1 MQLKFIFRFAKH
13 QKSLYS
19 IMIKKRKNEFLQSDS
34 IIPNEE
40 DYDKL
45 IEAEEEYDES
55 ARLKKL
61 VLLFAIPLFFILG
74 FLFRS
79 KFNPEIK
86 QEKIAEYQATQQ
98 EKINE
103 KKIAET
109 NQLIS
114 DAAKAFKKNEFN
126 KAVFLYRQAISYEP
140 RKIEF
145 QEKLLLTLE
154 ESCKKENEIHCNAIE
169 KAKERLEN
177 LKEKK

>member
-1 MQLKFIFRFAKH
+1 MR
-13 QKSLYS
+13 
-19 IMIKKRKNEFLQSDS
+19 KKRKTEFLQSDS

-61 VLLFAIPLFFILG
+61 VLLFAIPLIFILG

-79 KFNPEIK
+79 KFNPAHQQGIIE
-86 QEKIAEYQATQQ
+86 EYQIQKQ

-103 KKIAET
+103 KKLAES
-109 NQLIS
+109 NQLVS
-114 DAAKAFKKNEFN
+114 DAAEAFKQNEFN
-126 KAVFLYRQAISYEP
+126 KAVFLYRQAISYEQ
-140 RKIEF
+140 KNIEL

-154 ESCKKENEIHCNAIE
+154 ESCKNENEIHCNAIE
-169 KAKERLEN
+169 KAKERLKN

>member
-1 MQLKFIFRFAKH
+1 MR
-13 QKSLYS
+13 
-19 IMIKKRKNEFLQSDS
+19 KRRKTEFLQSDS

-40 DYDKL
+40 DYDEL

-61 VLLFAIPLFFILG
+61 VLLFAIPLIFILG

-86 QEKIAEYQATQQ
+86 PEKIAEYQATQQ

-103 KKIAET
+103 KKLAEA

-114 DAAKAFKKNEFN
+114 DAAEAFKQNEFN
-126 KAVFLYRQAISYEP
+126 KAVFLYRQAISYEQ
-140 RKIEF
+140 KNIEL

-154 ESCKKENEIHCNAIE
+154 ESCKNENEIHCNAIE
-169 KAKERLEN
+169 QAKEKLEN
-177 LKEKK
+177 LKGEK